1 MKKTWEQVLT
11 VQRSKNTILAVEE
24 TTSTEKCGT
33 FLAAIFNALC
43 QIVFLRLGTGLFCL
57 LSKFEWLEFIRKHL
71 KWRTV

>member
-1 MKKTWEQVLT
+1 MARVLGQPLT
-11 VQRSKNTILAVEE
+11 VLRNEKNILAVEK

-43 QIVFLRLGTGLFCL
+43 QIVFLRLGTGLCCL
-57 LSKFEWLEFIRKHL
+57 LSKLEWLEFIRKHL

>member
-1 MKKTWEQVLT
+1 MARVLGQPLT
-11 VQRSKNTILAVEE
+11 VLRNEKNILAVEK

-33 FLAAIFNALC
+33 FLAAIFKALY
-43 QIVFLRLGTGLFCL
+43 QVSKRRFGTGLFCL